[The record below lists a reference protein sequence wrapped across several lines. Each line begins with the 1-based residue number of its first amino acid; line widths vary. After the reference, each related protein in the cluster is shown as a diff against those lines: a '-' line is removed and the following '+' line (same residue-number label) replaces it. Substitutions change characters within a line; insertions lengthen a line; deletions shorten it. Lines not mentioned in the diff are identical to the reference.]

1 MRMLEGA
8 RKKRRKSPRRKSKD
22 RQSVSSDKDEYLP
35 DINVRWLYVF
45 FLSARN
51 IHVPAAFCLA
61 LASSVGLSTLSMTFG
76 TPYTTAVIVPL
87 LAVVCLEIAWFCFFR
102 PAVVASAPYGRNY
115 FLPAHAKYPNYP
127 QGSPKKD
134 KIFRENSEIIM
145 IFPSVYVAPTGY
157 FKAGFPIYG
166 LYAGSKILNG

>member
-22 RQSVSSDKDEYLP
+22 RQSVSSDKIEDFP

-51 IHVPAAFCLA
+51 LHVPAAVCLA

-102 PAVVASAPYGRNY
+102 PAGLCPVWKKLFSVSRGEIPELSCKFFEEAQNIHRKLRYSNDRPGGGG
-115 FLPAHAKYPNYP
+115 LPAPRRLLPARRAAR
-127 QGSPKKD
+127 GSVP
-134 KIFRENSEIIM
+134 
-145 IFPSVYVAPTGY
+145 
-157 FKAGFPIYG
+157 
-166 LYAGSKILNG
+166 

>member
-1 MRMLEGA
+1 MLLEGA

-22 RQSVSSDKDEYLP
+22 RQSESSDKDEDFP
-35 DINVRWLYVF
+35 VINIRWLYVF

-51 IHVPAAFCLA
+51 LHVPAAFCLA

-102 PAVVASAPYGRNY
+102 PAVFASAPYGRNYSSIVVASAPYGRNY
-115 FLPAHAKYPNYP
+115 FLPAGEKYPSY
-127 QGSPKKD
+127 
-134 KIFRENSEIIM
+134 R
-145 IFPSVYVAPTGY
+145 V
-157 FKAGFPIYG
+157 
-166 LYAGSKILNG
+166 L

>member
-1 MRMLEGA
+1 MLEGA

-22 RQSVSSDKDEYLP
+22 RQSASSDKDEYFP

-51 IHVPAAFCLA
+51 LHVPAAVCLA

-115 FLPAHAKYPNYP
+115 FLPAGGRYPSYP
-127 QGSPKKD
+127 ESSPKKS
-134 KIFRENSEIIM
+134 KIFRENSEITM
-145 IFPSVYVAPTGY
+145 IFPSVYIAPTGY